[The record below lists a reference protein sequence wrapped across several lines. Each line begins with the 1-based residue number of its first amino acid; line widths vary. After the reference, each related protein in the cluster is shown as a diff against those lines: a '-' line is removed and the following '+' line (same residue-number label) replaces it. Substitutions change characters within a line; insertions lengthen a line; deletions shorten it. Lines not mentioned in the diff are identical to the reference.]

1 MLGRRWDTTITAARA
16 VKIAARLEVE
26 KGLKC
31 QVKQFDAAIGGNSNG
46 LNA

>member
-1 MLGRRWDTTITAARA
+1 MLGRRWDTTTTAMRA
-16 VKIAARLEVE
+16 VRIAARLEVE

-31 QVKQFDAAIGGNSNG
+31 QIKEYDATTGGNSNG